1 MKFSIGFCHVTL
13 SRKALSLSS
22 LTCLLPANAIKSIR
36 SRRKSSSSFIGLP
49 IIPGRRALWPSHARS
64 LVLASP
70 NHVIFSPTAR
80 PNDERNLPAI
90 RPASPS
96 NRETIDK
103 GRHGIRH
110 SEYVR
115 VRVWG
120 ERAREKWKAIELHIR
135 REVGQLLLLPSFLAS
150 CFPSIGDYIRQDMR
164 RGGARC
170 RGGGDD
176 HMRPWRSRELVRA

>member
-1 MKFSIGFCHVTL
+1 MTSGIYLQSDLPLPPIEKRLTKVAM
-13 SRKALSLSS
+13 AL
-22 LTCLLPANAIKSIR
+22 
-36 SRRKSSSSFIGLP
+36 G
-49 IIPGRRALWPSHARS
+49 IPNTFVCGR
-64 LVLASP
+64 
-70 NHVIFSPTAR
+70 
-80 PNDERNLPAI
+80 
-90 RPASPS
+90 
-96 NRETIDK
+96 
-103 GRHGIRH
+103 
-110 SEYVR
+110 
-115 VRVWG
+115 G